1 MNILVTGAAGF
12 IGFHLTKQL
21 VKQGHGVRGLLLPR
35 EDDQAL
41 INLGVDIFRGNLV
54 QPESLSGVAR
64 DMDIVFHLAAR
75 TLDWGTLEQ
84 FESIMVDGTRNL
96 LEQLDKQVSRF
107 VYFSSVAAMG
117 LGRDL
122 AGLNEDA
129 ERKTCG
135 IPYCD
140 TKIMAEDLVK
150 SFCKTRAIDYT
161 IIRPTNVFGPGSVW
175 VKQVLD
181 GFKRGP
187 VPMINKGRAP
197 SALIYIDNLV
207 DGIIL
212 AGFSDIAKGKIY
224 FFNDDYSLTWGEYL
238 TTLSGWIGKAPG
250 VGIPFWLAWALGYV
264 CEKMLAPFNVRPP
277 LTRLAVG
284 VMGKDLSVD
293 TSRAREELGWES
305 RVPKE
310 DAMVQI
316 KEWVDTC
323 YLKPITKRD
332 L

>member
-12 IGFHLTKQL
+12 IGFHLTKEL

-41 INLGVDIFRGNLV
+41 KNLGVDIFRGNLV

-64 DMDIVFHLAAR
+64 DLAR
-75 TLDWGTLEQ
+75 
-84 FESIMVDGTRNL
+84 
-96 LEQLDKQVSRF
+96 
-107 VYFSSVAAMG
+107 
-117 LGRDL
+117 
-122 AGLNEDA
+122 LNEDA
-129 ERKTCG
+129 ERKTWG

-150 SFCKTRAIDYT
+150 VFCNPRALDYT

-175 VKQVLD
+175 VKEVLD

-187 VPMINKGRAP
+187 VPMINKGWAP

-212 AGFSDIAKGKIY
+212 AEFSDIAKGKTY

-238 TTLSGWIGKAPG
+238 TTLSGWVGKAPS
-250 VGIPFWLAWALGYV
+250 VGIPFGLAWALGYV
-264 CEKMLAPFNVRPP
+264 CEKLLVPFNVRPP
-277 LTRLAVG
+277 MTRLAVG

-293 TSRAREELGWES
+293 TCRAREELGWES

-310 DAMVQI
+310 DVMEQI
-316 KEWVDTC
+316 KKWVDTC
-323 YLKPITKRD
+323 YLKPITKRT